1 MKFDMPH
8 AFPKAAFQEFG
19 EVAATLFPTPLS
31 DQNLNDPLQKRLH
44 FQGAWLAVCYRYRA
58 CAEQNTVFNSVFDQA
73 MNNDLWR
80 EWSVGEDHNYELE
93 QCLYGFFMN
102 AISVLESFG
111 FCLYFVGAAIDVQ
124 NFPKIHTPRGISLK
138 TTRAAFESVFPYSL
152 VTTNL
157 ATIVADPA
165 FTRIDTI
172 RNLLAHRLTGR
183 RNVRTVGTTHPDGTH
198 TERREE
204 FWYIPGLNEKVCF
217 DKQLVQRHLSD
228 VTRLLRALTSASL
241 EFVKSQQKLP

>member
-8 AFPKAAFQEFG
+8 AFPQAAFQEFG
-19 EVAATLFPTPLS
+19 KVADTLFPATGS
-31 DQNLNDPLQKRLH
+31 DEDLDDPLQRRLH
-44 FQGAWLAVCYRYRA
+44 FQGAWLAACYRYRA
-58 CAEQNTVFNSVFDQA
+58 CADQNAVFNAVFDQA
-73 MNNDLWR
+73 LSSDLWR

-102 AISVLESFG
+102 ALSVLESFG

-124 NFPKIHTPRGISLK
+124 NFPKIHTPRGITLK
-138 TTRAAFESVFPYSL
+138 TTHAAFEAAFPNSL
-152 VTTNL
+152 VTANL
-157 ATIVADPA
+157 AAMTKDPA

-183 RNVRTVGTTHPDGTH
+183 RNIRSFGTTHSDGTH

-204 FWYIPGLNEKVCF
+204 LWYIPGLNEEVCC
-217 DKQLVQRHLSD
+217 DKQLVQRHLND
-228 VTRLLRALTSASL
+228 VTRLLTALTSASL
-241 EFVKSQQKLP
+241 EFVKSQQKSP